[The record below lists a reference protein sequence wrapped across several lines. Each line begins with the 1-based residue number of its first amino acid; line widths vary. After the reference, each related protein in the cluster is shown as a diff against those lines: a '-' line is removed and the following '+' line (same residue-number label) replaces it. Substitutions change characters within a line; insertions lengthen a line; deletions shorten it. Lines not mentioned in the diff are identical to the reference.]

1 MNVVLGV
8 TGCIAAYKAAEVCR
22 GLQKAGCEVRV
33 TMTEAA
39 TRFVGTAT
47 FEGLTS
53 VPVATDLFT
62 WPLSSIPHIELGEWA
77 DVFLV
82 CPCTADVMAKIA
94 CGIADDCLTSAALA
108 TTAPLL
114 LAPAMNVHMWQN
126 QATQANLSVL
136 RSRGASVVMPVS
148 GRLACGDIGEGKLA
162 SVDEIV
168 SATLAV
174 QEGPLAGTRV
184 LVTAGP
190 THEAID
196 PVRYIANASSGKMGY
211 AVAAEAA
218 RRGAEVCLVSGP
230 CSLQTPAGVERVD
243 VVSAADMH
251 EAVME
256 RAGWADVVVCAAA
269 VADYTPAAVADHK
282 LKKAEGRL
290 ESVALVETAD
300 ILADLAA
307 SGQVGFVAGFAAE
320 TRDLLANAKAKLESK
335 GVDLIVANDVSR
347 PDSAF
352 GSDTDHVWLLD
363 AAGAQELETA
373 SKTDVARA
381 IWDRIQDARP
391 TTKEKGA

>member
-1 MNVVLGV
+1 
-8 TGCIAAYKAAEVCR
+8 
-22 GLQKAGCEVRV
+22 
-33 TMTEAA
+33 
-39 TRFVGTAT
+39 
-47 FEGLTS
+47 
-53 VPVATDLFT
+53 
-62 WPLSSIPHIELGEWA
+62 
-77 DVFLV
+77 
-82 CPCTADVMAKIA
+82 
-94 CGIADDCLTSAALA
+94 
-108 TTAPLL
+108 
-114 LAPAMNVHMWQN
+114 
-126 QATQANLSVL
+126 
-136 RSRGASVVMPVS
+136 
-148 GRLACGDIGEGKLA
+148 
-162 SVDEIV
+162 
-168 SATLAV
+168 
-174 QEGPLAGTRV
+174 
-184 LVTAGP
+184 
-190 THEAID
+190 
-196 PVRYIANASSGKMGY
+196 MGY

-251 EAVME
+251 EAVMA

-320 TRDLLANAKAKLESK
+320 TRDLLVNAKAKLESK

>member
-22 GLQKAGCEVRV
+22 GLQKAGCKVRV

-39 TRFVGTAT
+39 TRFVGAAT

-53 VPVATDLFT
+53 TPVASDLFA
-62 WPLSSIPHIELGEWA
+62 WPLSAIPHIELGEWA

-114 LAPAMNVHMWQN
+114 VAPAMNVHMWHN
-126 QATQANLSVL
+126 PATQANLSAL
-136 RSRGASVVMPVS
+136 RDRGVSVIMPAS
-148 GRLACGDIGEGKLA
+148 GRLACGDVGEGKLA
-162 SVDEIV
+162 SVDKIV
-168 SATLAV
+168 SAALAF
-174 QEGPLAGTRV
+174 QERPLAGTRV

-230 CSLQTPAGVERVD
+230 CSLPAPAGVERVD

-251 EAVME
+251 AAVME
-256 RAGWADVVVCAAA
+256 RAGWADVAVCAAA
-269 VADYTPAAVADHK
+269 VADYTPAAPADHK

-290 ESVALVETAD
+290 DSVELVETAD

-307 SGQVGFVAGFAAE
+307 SGQVGYVAGFAAE
-320 TRDLLANAKAKLESK
+320 TRDLLANAKAKLKSK
-335 GVDLIVANDVSR
+335 GADLLVANDVSR

-363 AAGAQELETA
+363 ATGAQEFATA

-381 IWDRIQDARP
+381 IWDRIQGARP
-391 TTKEKGA
+391 TTKEKGK